1 MSGKGKKYF
10 KNKLLAYIDVERG
23 FDLEQDENDKIRY
36 RREYLGLMMELKNID
51 LQDEDTQV
59 DTEAEPNAHLLPR
72 QREFQSDIAAF
83 LAQQLE
89 SWFVTK
95 DTSFESADK
104 SVVNTDH
111 VDSFSI
117 TSLTK
122 LSRLLDIIHYV
133 NRIEKDFVNNE
144 RNDGVCAIM
153 AENDKVLSCLHMYM
167 ITRFTSFIRLYFY
180 IHV

>member
-1 MSGKGKKYF
+1 MGF
-10 KNKLLAYIDVERG
+10 KVSQHRRHDV
-23 FDLEQDENDKIRY
+23 L
-36 RREYLGLMMELKNID
+36 
-51 LQDEDTQV
+51 
-59 DTEAEPNAHLLPR
+59 
-72 QREFQSDIAAF
+72 AAF
-83 LAQQLE
+83 SRAKTKCKHNVFWGALQGAPQSL
-89 SWFVTK
+89 FVTK

-111 VDSFSI
+111 DDSFSI

-133 NRIEKDFVNNE
+133 NRIEKDCVNNE

-153 AENDKVLSCLHMYM
+153 AEDDKVLSFLHVYM

-180 IHV
+180 IDSGKI

>member
-1 MSGKGKKYF
+1 M
-10 KNKLLAYIDVERG
+10 
-23 FDLEQDENDKIRY
+23 
-36 RREYLGLMMELKNID
+36 
-51 LQDEDTQV
+51 
-59 DTEAEPNAHLLPR
+59 
-72 QREFQSDIAAF
+72 
-83 LAQQLE
+83 
-89 SWFVTK
+89 TK

-111 VDSFSI
+111 VV

-133 NRIEKDFVNNE
+133 NRIEKNFVNNE

>member
-1 MSGKGKKYF
+1 MSGKGKKDF
-10 KNKLLAYIDVERG
+10 KNKLLAYIDVERE

-89 SWFVTK
+89 S
-95 DTSFESADK
+95 
-104 SVVNTDH
+104 
-111 VDSFSI
+111 
-117 TSLTK
+117 
-122 LSRLLDIIHYV
+122 
-133 NRIEKDFVNNE
+133 
-144 RNDGVCAIM
+144 
-153 AENDKVLSCLHMYM
+153 
-167 ITRFTSFIRLYFY
+167 
-180 IHV
+180 

>member
-1 MSGKGKKYF
+1 MSGKGKKDF
-10 KNKLLAYIDVERG
+10 KNKLLAYIDVERE

-111 VDSFSI
+111 VV

-133 NRIEKDFVNNE
+133 NRNEKDFVNNE